1 MAERDTYDSPWKEI
15 LNAYFEEFIAFFFPK
30 IHQKIDWS
38 RSYERLDK
46 ELRQITR
53 ESKIGSRFADQLMKV
68 WEKDGKEAWVLIHVE
83 VQGEAEKDFGHR
95 VYVYNYRIHDLY
107 RRPVASLAL
116 LADESPGWYVNGYD
130 HEKWGCKITFR
141 FPSVK
146 ILAFKENWEM
156 LESSNN
162 PFAVVVMAHLRTRE
176 TRIKDQERLKFKIF
190 LTKALY
196 RSGWTKQQI
205 IDLYR
210 FIDWIMK
217 LPDDLEKAYHHELT
231 KYEEEIKMQYV
242 TTAERIGI
250 EKGRVEGKA
259 EGRAEG
265 KAEEKRE
272 TAKKLL
278 KLDALPDEQIALVTE
293 LSVEEIRQLHQEL

>member
-1 MAERDTYDSPWKEI
+1 MSERDTYDSPWKGI
-15 LNAYFEEFIAFFFPK
+15 LSTYFEEFTAFFFPE

-53 ESKIGSRFADQLMKV
+53 ESAIGSRYADQLMKV
-68 WEKDGKEAWVLIHVE
+68 WEKDGTEAWVLVHAE
-83 VQGEAEKDFGHR
+83 VQGEPDSDFGHR
-95 VYVYNYRIHDLY
+95 VYVYNYRTHDLY
-107 RRPVASLAL
+107 KRPTVSLAV
-116 LADESPGWYVNGYD
+116 LADESPGWYVDRYEQ
-130 HEKWGCKITFR
+130 EKWGCKISFR

-146 ILAFKENWEM
+146 ILAFKGKWEM
-156 LESSNN
+156 PESSGN

-176 TRIKDQERLKFKIF
+176 TRSEKDEERLQFKLS

-196 RSGWTKQQI
+196 RGGWTKQQI

-210 FIDWIMK
+210 FIDWIMR
-217 LPDDLEKAYHHELT
+217 LPADLEKAYHNELS

-250 EKGRVEGKA
+250 EKGKA
-259 EGRAEG
+259 EGRM
-265 KAEEKRE
+265 EEKRE

-278 KLDALPDEQIALVTE
+278 KLDVLPEEQIALVTD
-293 LSVEEIRQLHQEL
+293 LSVEEIRQLRQELEDS